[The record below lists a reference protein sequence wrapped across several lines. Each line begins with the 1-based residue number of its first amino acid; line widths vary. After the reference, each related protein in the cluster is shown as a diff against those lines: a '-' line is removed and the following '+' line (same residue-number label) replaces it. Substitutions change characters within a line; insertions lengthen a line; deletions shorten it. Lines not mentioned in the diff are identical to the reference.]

1 MVRAIAQN
9 DPDLA
14 PPLDQVFGLL
24 QREYSRSR
32 VEREVNRELKNPIGA
47 NPVNHEAV
55 LRLSVDASG
64 SPFIVTTNFD
74 LMFERANRQLQQWTP
89 PLLPSMTT
97 GEAPTGIVYLH
108 GRLQHQRDDGQN
120 LVLGSG
126 DFGRAYLADGWATV
140 FMRELLEQRVVV
152 LLGYSASDP
161 PIRYLLEGLSAS
173 NSPRLRTIYAFDR
186 GEPDEVRAK
195 WHELGIVGIAFHQF
209 TDLWAT
215 LEAWASRAA
224 DKDSWTSSV
233 ISYAQM
239 SPRKLLPYQRGQ
251 VVALV
256 ETQDGARAFADAEPP
271 PVAEWLCVF
280 DRLSRYRPPE
290 KNGWGSDVEEID
302 PHVEYGLDDDPPRP
316 PLNEN
321 GRSTDIGAKD
331 LIGSLPTDEDGRSY
345 MRLAG
350 MRSVSSKI
358 DSKRLWW
365 FVRWFERVAEQPAAV
380 WWVARQNNLHPAV
393 LDAVDR
399 RLNGRSPGILPLKGE
414 ARRVWALLAESFAE
428 LPDDIGEFAWYT
440 LVERIRIEGW
450 SSSVLRKFAKIAQP
464 RLAIGKSMLRAPVPP
479 SIDESAEVGNLVQ
492 FEVTTAQRHG
502 VDINVPDNMVRPV
515 FQIIRQALV
524 NSIGL
529 LSETVRKSRFFRL
542 PAIEPDSR
550 PGVRIHH
557 REGIEADF
565 FWAVELFERLCKLSP
580 SDAREELGAW
590 PKSDDFIFDKL
601 KLHFWR
607 NDSVFDG
614 ENVGVGI
621 LDLSDDTFWNTY
633 LRRELLILL
642 RSRWTDLRTSVRRS
656 IERRIIQGPQPYE
669 GESPD
674 DFASRITYSAGTSL
688 GWLEQNGC
696 TLSQSALKFLKAT
709 RKKPDWS
716 GEAEATADHDYDGRS
731 GWIAR
736 KTDPQ
741 NLMQLPISEIVARAL
756 ELSKH
761 DRFEFVEHAPFAGL
775 VRERPARALRAL
787 SSRANGEVRAPFLWR
802 QLLSNWPDSTSKRTL
817 LVCACKIADAPDDL
831 FFELRFDISG
841 WFEKHLP
848 SIFLQKPD
856 LFWSVWDKIFQRI
869 VVIGEN
875 ATESALHEDRNKNA
889 TKSFSRSIDFAI
901 NAPVGHMVEAAF
913 AILTKT
919 NYERDEGL
927 DPALLD
933 RLDRTLTAPGDGAR
947 HAATLIG
954 RRLNFLYHVDGRWV
968 KNRLAPFFSRQNALS
983 DAIWAGVLWSE
994 QVPHPGTLF
1003 RLLKVDFLKLFSE
1016 PYGPA
1021 SDAGLENNAARMLI
1035 VARFWRLEDRRYVT
1049 NEECRRILQTIGES
1063 GRHAALWMV
1072 GQIIEEHSVWER
1084 FGKPFFSSVWPQEVV
1099 FQTSTSTDAI
1109 IRIANQ
1115 LPDIFDKVTDAVKDY
1130 LTSIEHADVAL
1141 YGLQETK
1148 GDNLSLAMRWPKHV
1162 LFMLDKI
1169 VETTPN
1175 YPPLGLQGLLDEIA
1189 MAAPT
1194 LRTTKSWRRLHDIV
1208 SR

>member
-1 MVRAIAQN
+1 MARAIAQN

-55 LRLSVDASG
+55 LRLSADASG

-89 PLLPSMTT
+89 PLLPSMTA

-108 GRLQHQRDDGQN
+108 GRLQQQRDDGQN

-140 FMRELLEQRVVV
+140 FMRQLLEQRVVV

-161 PIRYLLEGLSAS
+161 PIRYLLEGLSVS

-186 GEPDEVRAK
+186 GVADEVRAK

-209 TDLWAT
+209 NDLWTT
-215 LEAWASRAA
+215 LEAWASRST
-224 DKDSWTSSV
+224 DKDSWTSTV
-233 ISYAQM
+233 ISYARM
-239 SPRKLLPYQRGQ
+239 SPRELLPHQRGQ

-256 ETQDGARAFADAEPP
+256 ETQDGAKAFAHAEPP

-280 DRLSRYRPPE
+280 DKFSRYRRPE

-302 PHVEYGLDDDPPRP
+302 PHAEFGLDDDPPRP
-316 PLNEN
+316 PSNEN
-321 GRSTDIGAKD
+321 GRSADIGAID
-331 LIGSLPTDEDGRSY
+331 LIGSLPTDEDGRNY

-380 WWVARQNNLHPAV
+380 WWVARQKNLHPAV

-414 ARRVWALLAESFAE
+414 ARRVWSLLAESFAE
-428 LPDDIGEFAWYT
+428 LPDDMGEFAWYT
-440 LVERIRIEGW
+440 LADRIRIEGW

-464 RLAIGKSMLRAPVPP
+464 RLAIGNSMLRAPVPP

-502 VDINVPDNMVRPV
+502 ADINVPDSMVLPV
-515 FQIIRQALV
+515 FQIIRQALLH
-524 NSIGL
+524 SIGL
-529 LSETVRKSRFFRL
+529 LKETMRTSNFFRL

-550 PGVRIHH
+550 PGAHIHH
-557 REGIEADF
+557 REGLEADF
-565 FWAVELFERLCKLSP
+565 FWAVELFERLCGLS
-580 SDAREELGAW
+580 SVDAREELAAW
-590 PKSDDFIFDKL
+590 PKSDQYFFDKL

-607 NDSVFDG
+607 NGSVFDS
-614 ENVGVGI
+614 EDVGGGI
-621 LDLSDDTFWNTY
+621 IGLSEEAFWSPY
-633 LRRELLILL
+633 LQRELLILL
-642 RSRWTDLRTSVRRS
+642 KARWTELRAPIRKS

-669 GESPD
+669 DESPGD
-674 DFASRITYSAGTSL
+674 LASRITYSAGTSL
-688 GWLEQNGC
+688 GWLERNGC
-696 TLSQSALKFLKAT
+696 TLSQTSRKFLKT
-709 RKKPDWS
+709 LRKRPDWS
-716 GEAEATADHDYDGRS
+716 EEAEKTADHDYDGRS
-731 GWIAR
+731 GWVAR

-741 NLMQLPISEIVARAL
+741 NLMQLPVSEIVPRAL

-775 VRERPARALRAL
+775 ARERPARALRAL
-787 SSRANGEVRAPFLWR
+787 SSSANGEDRKTFLWR
-802 QLLSNWPDSTSKRTL
+802 QLLSNWPDSSSKRTL
-817 LVCACKIADAPDDL
+817 LVCAHKIADVPDDL
-831 FFELRFDISG
+831 FFELRFEISG

-848 SIFLQKPD
+848 SLFPQKPD

-869 VVIGEN
+869 VVIGEK
-875 ATESALHEDRNKNA
+875 ATESALHEDKKKSA

-913 AILTKT
+913 ATLTKT

-927 DPALLD
+927 DPALLG
-933 RLDRTLTAPGDGAR
+933 RLDRTLTAPGDGAH

-954 RRLNFLYHVDGRWV
+954 RRLNFLFGVDGRWV
-968 KNRLAPFFSRQNALS
+968 KNRLLPFFARQNELS
-983 DAIWAGVLWSE
+983 DAIWSGLLWSE
-994 QVPHPGTLF
+994 QVPRPGTLF

-1016 PYGPA
+1016 PFGPL
-1021 SDAGLENNAARMLI
+1021 SDVGLANNAVRMLI
-1035 VARFWRLEDRRYVT
+1035 VTRFWRLKDRRYIT
-1049 NEECRRILQTIGES
+1049 NEECRRILQTISES
-1063 GRHAALWMV
+1063 GRHSALWMV
-1072 GQIIEEHSVWER
+1072 GRIIEEHSVWES

-1130 LTSIEHADVAL
+1130 LTTVDHADVAL
-1141 YGLQETK
+1141 YGLQEK
-1148 GDNLSLAMRWPKHV
+1148 RGDNLSLAMRWPKHV
-1162 LFMLDKI
+1162 LFMLNKI

-1175 YPPLGLQGLLDEIA
+1175 YPPIGLQGLLDEIA
-1189 MAAPT
+1189 VADPR
-1194 LRTTKSWRRLHDIV
+1194 LRTTKSWRRLHNIV
-1208 SR
+1208 SG